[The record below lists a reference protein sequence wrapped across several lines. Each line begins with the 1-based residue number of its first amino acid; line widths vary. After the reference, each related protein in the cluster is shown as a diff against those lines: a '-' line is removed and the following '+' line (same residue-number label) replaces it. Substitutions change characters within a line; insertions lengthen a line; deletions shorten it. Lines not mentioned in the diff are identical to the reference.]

1 MNKIK
6 QLFLS
11 SIVCVLLFSTVGTAY
26 AEQNSQGNSLSFIDV
41 PKTHWAYKEMMY
53 MAENKIIT
61 GYGNG
66 YFGATDSITREHLA
80 AFLYRYLKPQ
90 DSTNNPFVDI
100 GDSNFKKEIL
110 ALTARGIFSV
120 NAEKKFN
127 PKNNM
132 TRAEMAVVLVKTFN
146 LKLQGN
152 VEFTDMKGHWANEYV
167 KILAGNKIT
176 SGTGDGNFN
185 PNGIVTREQ
194 FSMFLY
200 RTIMTTSGIKNNE
213 AVSWIIDGEKK
224 YYYDK
229 PGVKH
234 TGLLRSGDNTYLF
247 DKNGNLSV
255 GWNTV
260 DGKDYYFDRTTGAAQ
275 KGWFPQATHWYFAND
290 EGAIQKGD
298 VTYKGKQF
306 QFDRTGKM
314 VKGWVKINSFDH
326 NIYSSRTVLRGYNP
340 VKVGDDEVLEVV
352 GEDGPLWFRV
362 NYNGKTYVVKK
373 LFVVVFDQS
382 LSNKMDEIRQEVDD
396 LKFGLEL
403 IQKHSKRLAD
413 ANQAN
418 NIDTAMLESSELAQS
433 MNHFI
438 TTLKGSHLKSFVD
451 KISEREADPNIQV
464 KYQSIL
470 TNLQMMEDDFS
481 KIHKFM
487 LLKDSVMVLNKAA
500 KDSGDIIG
508 NVEAAKKLLPE
519 TLDTLVYN
527 GTSILETGVEGYI
540 AYVDAQLGFPIA
552 ITENYITP
560 MENYFKSLPQDELK
574 KQVNGL
580 KDTATEIKDWREDFK
595 GRIPAYKSM
604 AKDLHTFNKSVDK
617 FANSVDVAAKSLHK
631 QALMAE
637 DLTRSVS
644 THIKEAQQAFPTLHT
659 DIMSGIDAT
668 NHLLDAANKIA
679 GYKIDTSNVAKN
691 VGNMDGLTNHLKDF
705 GVPPEKMKE
714 YLEEQKRTN
723 ELGSIALDFIPVVG
737 QIKQGLQV
745 YNGREFFTEKEY
757 GPDDYVWG
765 TVSTVLG
772 GTPKVIGRVFG
783 KYGELEQ
790 KAKDLG
796 KVSKVTE
803 EIGWSM
809 PRGGGVIDGRKYTEH
824 ALERMAPDTVQVRA
838 ELIKRARE
846 RAERKGYKFG
856 SDDYVKELST
866 IDPRGITPTVVE
878 DTIKHGTKN
887 PGNKP
892 GLWEYIGKDARVIL
906 NDNGDVVSVVP
917 R

>member
-1 MNKIK
+1 MNTIK
-6 QLFLS
+6 KLFLS
-11 SIVCVLLFSTVGTAY
+11 SVICILLFSTVGTAY
-26 AEQNSQGNSLSFIDV
+26 AEQNNQGNSSSFIDV

-66 YFGATDSITREHLA
+66 YFGATDPIIREHLA

-120 NAEKKFN
+120 NVEKQFN

-132 TRAEMAVVLVKTFN
+132 TRAEMAAVLVRTFD
-146 LKLQGN
+146 LKPQGN
-152 VEFTDMKGHWANEYV
+152 FDFTDMKGHWANEYV

-176 SGTGDGNFN
+176 NGTGDGNFN
-185 PNGIVTREQ
+185 PNGLVTREQ
-194 FSMFLY
+194 FSVFLY
-200 RTIMTTSGIKNNE
+200 RTIMATSDIKNND
-213 AVSWIIDGEKK
+213 AVGWVVDGEKK

-234 TGLLRSGDNTYLF
+234 TGLLRSGDDTYLF
-247 DKNGNLSV
+247 DQNGNLAV

-260 DGKDYYFDRTTGAAQ
+260 NGKDYYFDRTTGAAQ

-290 EGAIQKGD
+290 DGAIQKGD

-326 NIYSSRTVLRGYNP
+326 NIYGSRTVLKGYNP
-340 VKVGDDEVLEVV
+340 IQVGDDEILEVV

-382 LSNKMDEIRQEVDD
+382 LSDKMNEISQGVDD

-403 IQKHSKRLAD
+403 IQIHSKRLAD
-413 ANQAN
+413 ANQAKN
-418 NIDTAMLESSELAQS
+418 VDAAVLESSELAHS
-433 MNHFI
+433 MNEFL
-438 TTLKGSHLKSFVD
+438 TTLKGSHIKSFVENINA
-451 KISEREADPNIQV
+451 KEADPNVQE

-470 TNLQMMEDDFS
+470 TNLQMMENDFS
-481 KIHKFM
+481 KIHKLM
-487 LLKDSVMVLNKAA
+487 LLKDSIMVLDKAN
-500 KDSGDIIG
+500 KDSGDIIN
-508 NVEAAKKLLPE
+508 NVQAAKNLLPE
-519 TLDTLVYN
+519 TKKQLAEYSAEYMDVIAASLNMYN
-527 GTSILETGVEGYI
+527 GFPVEVGEAYI
-540 AYVDAQLGFPIA
+540 EPI
-552 ITENYITP
+552 EKFLN
-560 MENYFKSLPQDELK
+560 SLPQEELK
-574 KQVNGL
+574 KQANGL

-617 FANSVDVAAKSLHK
+617 FAKSVDTAAKSLHK

-668 NHLLDAANKIA
+668 NNLLGTANKIA
-679 GYKIDTSNVAKN
+679 SYKIDIPAAAQKM
-691 VGNMDGLTNHLKDF
+691 GNMDGLKDTLRDF

-714 YLEEQKRTN
+714 YLEEEKRSAQQTSFMLDITPGFG
-723 ELGSIALDFIPVVG
+723 EL
-737 QIKQGLQV
+737 KQGIQL
-745 YNGREFFTEKEY
+745 FTGEDMFTHEKY
-757 GPDDYVWG
+757 GPSEFVTG
-765 TVSTVLG
+765 TLAAVTG
-772 GTPKVIGRVFG
+772 GTTRIIGRTFG
-783 KYGELEQ
+783 KLGDLEKNAQ
-790 KAKDLG
+790 KLG
-796 KVSKVTE
+796 NVTKNVSKGSFDVAAFDKKIAKMNINE
-803 EIGWSM
+803 KAAEIKIASKGIAKQNGWEKNS
-809 PRGGGVIDGRKYTEH
+809 K
-824 ALERMAPDTVQVRA
+824 LSK
-838 ELIKRARE
+838 LNKR
-846 RAERKGYKFG
+846 
-856 SDDYVKELST
+856 DVYVDSK
-866 IDPRGITPTVVE
+866 
-878 DTIKHGTKN
+878 TKN
-887 PGNKP
+887 LYAVDTQHGRFEVLNKK
-892 GLWEYIGKDARVIL
+892 GKHQGEVDFNL
-906 NDNGDVVSVVP
+906 NSTKPADKSGGHDLIMG
-917 R
+917 